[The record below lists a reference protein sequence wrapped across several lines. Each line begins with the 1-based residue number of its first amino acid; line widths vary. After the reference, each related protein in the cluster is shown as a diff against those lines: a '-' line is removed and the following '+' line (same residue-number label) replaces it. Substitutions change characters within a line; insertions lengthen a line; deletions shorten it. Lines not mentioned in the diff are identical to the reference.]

1 MKKERNVKRKLSVK
15 KIAFVV
21 AVCFVAVMSVNLI
34 PRFSYYD
41 NRISELKGSIS
52 EQEKLNAELSQE
64 QNMYSSKEYIERIAR
79 EQLGLVRANEKVYI
93 DSNNK
98 ESE

>member
-1 MKKERNVKRKLSVK
+1 MKKERNMKRKLSVK
-15 KIAFVV
+15 KIASLV
-21 AVCFVAVMSVNLI
+21 AVCIVAVMAVNLV
-34 PRFSYYD
+34 PRFNYYNGQMKELEGKIEEQKKLND
-41 NRISELKGSIS
+41 ELK
-52 EQEKLNAELSQE
+52 QKQA
-64 QNMYSSKEYIERIAR
+64 MYSSKDYVEQIAR